1 MTILYVV
8 LAVAL
13 VALIVL
19 LTVFLIQRKKKKAA
33 QAAAFGEPGAAEGG
47 DEIAALV
54 RDADARIAAAK
65 IQPGARVA
73 TLPAYLIM
81 GDTGATKTCVILHSG
96 LDPELIAGQV
106 YQGGNVASTR
116 TANFWF
122 SRRAVFVEAGGRL
135 PGEPARWSKLVGRLA
150 PRTSVVGKGE
160 QAPRA
165 VVVCYDIENF
175 TKPGAMDMAS
185 ATAQTLRKRL
195 GEISQSMGIQLPV
208 YVLFTKADRL
218 PFFTEFVRNLT
229 NDESTQ
235 VLGVTLPMLE
245 GRNQGVYGEEETA
258 RLTGNFERLF
268 RSLADARPEFLSRET
283 DPSKLPAAYEF
294 PREFRKLRPIIV
306 QFLVDLCRPS
316 QLSVGPF
323 LRGFYFTGVRPIIV
337 NEAAPVAAAQPQ
349 QQGGYGQAQGA
360 TGIFSIG
367 AMAGA
372 AQAPPP
378 PPAPTARKVPQWLF
392 LSHLFNDI
400 LLADRAA
407 MGASGAS
414 TKTSFWRRLLFA
426 AAAALCFLLLV
437 FFTISFFNNRSLE
450 GKVREAAVGISSVE
464 SAGGGMAPVESLRKL
479 ENLRQAMETL
489 VRYRR
494 EGAPLFYRWFL
505 YVGND
510 LYPEARRVYFDRFK
524 ILLFGTTQTAIL
536 QNLRTLPVTPGP
548 EYTPTYNALKAY
560 LITTSFHDKSAKEF
574 LTPVLMS
581 WWMGGASVE
590 TERAQLAR
598 QQFDFY
604 SDELRESDP
613 YTSESDTQ
621 AIAHARGYLA
631 QFAGAERVYAFMLSE
646 AAKTNPPV
654 DFHKQYP
661 GSDQVV
667 REPHVV
673 LGAFSKS
680 GWAFMKDAIA
690 HADRYFNG
698 EPWVLG
704 DQSSGNIDRAKLEQD
719 LRSRYSSDF
728 VNEWRTY
735 IKSASVVRFAGLKD
749 ASDKL
754 KTLAGNTSPLLE
766 LIALAS
772 RNTDVDDPLVKAMFQ
787 PPQAVVPPNTT
798 DVVIAPPN
806 SNYMQALTALQTSIE
821 QIASSPGIPSD
832 AAAAPTLDNARQAI
846 NNTRQMEQAFRPDPD
861 GQVDKKVGS
870 LLEDP
875 ITYAQGLLRSLGPAE
890 LNQKG
895 AGMCAQVSPVLRK
908 YPFNPRATDQAT
920 VADIAALY
928 KPKEGAVWQFYESSL
943 QKFIT
948 RSGSL
953 FSANPSGGMNINPS
967 FVSFL
972 NRAAAFTDA
981 AFPGGSGDPHFQYTV
996 SPLSLSPDVDKVSLT
1011 IDGQTAVFSTG
1022 TPGKSFAWPGSG
1034 APSLQLKV
1042 QFKGGSQDFTISTYD
1057 GLWSVYRFIAEAE
1070 GHSGTQVEKRPA
1082 TGGQPMRGP
1091 SGQPVVIRLDF
1102 NPNPMNFLSGLG
1114 CVAEVAKP

>member
-8 LAVAL
+8 LAVTL

-19 LTVFLIQRKKKKAA
+19 LVVLLIQRKKKKAA
-33 QAAAFGEPGAAEGG
+33 EAAAFGEPGAAEGS
-47 DEIAALV
+47 DEISSLV
-54 RDADARIAAAK
+54 RDADAKIAAAK

-73 TLPAYLIM
+73 TLPAYLIL
-81 GDTGATKTCVILHSG
+81 GDTGATKTSVMLHSG

-106 YQGGNVASTR
+106 YQGGNVAPTR
-116 TANFWF
+116 VANFWF
-122 SRRAVFVEAGGRL
+122 SRRSVFVEAGGRL
-135 PGEPARWSKLVGRLA
+135 PGEAAKWKKLVGRLA

-165 VVVCYDIENF
+165 AVVCYDIENF
-175 TKPGAMDMAS
+175 TKPGAMDLAA
-185 ATAQTLRKRL
+185 ATARAYRARL

-268 RSLADARPEFLSRET
+268 RSLADARPEFLARET
-283 DPSKLPAAYEF
+283 DPSKLPASYEF
-294 PREFRKLRPIIV
+294 PREFRKLRPAVV

-316 QLSVGPF
+316 QLAVGPF

-337 NEAAPVAAAQPQ
+337 NEAAPVQAAEPQ
-349 QQGGYGQAQGA
+349 QQGGYGQAHGA

-367 AMAGA
+367 GMAGA
-372 AQAPPP
+372 QATPP

-426 AAAALCFLLLV
+426 SAAGLCFLLIV

-450 GKVREAAVGISSVE
+450 AKVRDAAVGMAAPEPS
-464 SAGGGMAPVESLRKL
+464 GGGLAPVESLRKL

-494 EGAPLFYRWFL
+494 DGPPLFYRWFL
-505 YVGND
+505 YVGDD

-524 ILLFGTTQTAIL
+524 TLLFGSTQTAIL
-536 QNLRTLPVTPGP
+536 QDLRTLPALPGP

-560 LITTSFHDKSAKEF
+560 LITTSFHDKSTKEF

-581 WWMGGASVE
+581 WWMAGASVE
-590 TERAQLAR
+590 TTRAELA
-598 QQFDFY
+598 QKQFDFY
-604 SDELRESDP
+604 SEELRESDP
-613 YTSESDTQ
+613 YTSETDSQ
-621 AIAHARGYLA
+621 AVTHARAYLA

-646 AAKTNPPV
+646 AAKSNPPV
-654 DFHKQYP
+654 DFHKQFP
-661 GSDQVV
+661 GADQVV
-667 REPHVV
+667 RETHVV
-673 LGAFSKS
+673 PGAFSKG

-704 DQSSGNIDRAKLEQD
+704 DLGSGNIDRAKLEQD
-719 LRSRYSSDF
+719 LRSRYNGDF
-728 VNEWRTY
+728 VGEWRTY
-735 IKSASVVRFAGLKD
+735 IKSASVNRYASLKE
-749 ASDKL
+749 ASENL

-766 LIALAS
+766 LLALAS
-772 RNTDVDDPLVKAMFQ
+772 RHTDVDDPLVKIQFQ
-787 PPQAVVPPNTT
+787 PPQAVVPPTST

-806 SNYMQALTALQTSIE
+806 LNYMQALTALQTSIE
-821 QIASSPGIPSD
+821 QIASTPGIPSD
-832 AAAAPTLDNARQAI
+832 ATAAPTLDNARQAI
-846 NNTRQMEQAFRPDPD
+846 NNTRQLEQAFHPDPE
-861 GQVDKKVGS
+861 GKVDKLVGT

-875 ITYAQGLLRSLGPAE
+875 ITYAQGLLRALGPAE

-895 AGMCAQVSPVLRK
+895 AGMCGQVSPVMRK
-908 YPFNPRATDQAT
+908 YPFNPKATDQAT
-920 VADIAALY
+920 LADVSELY
-928 KPKEGAVWQFYESSL
+928 KPKEGAIWQFYDTSL
-943 QKFIT
+943 QKYIT
-948 RSGSL
+948 RTGSQ
-953 FSANPSGGMNINPS
+953 FSANPSGGMNINPT

-972 NRAAAFTDA
+972 NRAAAFTDL
-981 AFPGGSGDPHFQYTV
+981 AFPPGANDPQFKYTV
-996 SPLSLSPDVDKVSLT
+996 SPLPSSPDVDTVT
-1011 IDGQTAVFSTG
+1011 VIIDGQTAVF
-1022 TPGKSFAWPGSG
+1022 TPGSPGKTFVWPGP
-1034 APSLQLKV
+1034 AAHSLQLKV
-1042 QFKGGSQDFTISTYD
+1042 QFKGGNQDFTISTYD
-1057 GLWSVYRFIAEAE
+1057 GLWSVYRFILEAE

-1091 SGQPVVIRLDF
+1091 SGQPVVVRLDF
-1102 NPNPMNFLSGLG
+1102 NPNPQNFFSGLG
-1114 CVAEVAKP
+1114 CVSEVAKQ

>member
-8 LAVAL
+8 LAVTL

-19 LTVFLIQRKKKKAA
+19 LTVFVIHRKQEKATQVA
-33 QAAAFGEPGAAEGG
+33 GSGEPYSGDGS
-47 DEIAALV
+47 DEISSLV
-54 RDADARIAAAK
+54 RDADAKLAAAR

-81 GDTGATKTCVILHSG
+81 GDSGATKTCVMLHSG

-106 YQGGNVASTR
+106 YQGGNVAPTR

-122 SRRAVFVEAGGRL
+122 SRRSVFVETGGRL
-135 PGEPARWSKLVGRLA
+135 PGEAAKWNKLVGRLA
-150 PRTSVVGKGE
+150 PKTSVVGKGE

-165 VVVCYDIENF
+165 AVVCYDIENF
-175 TKPGAMDMAS
+175 TKPGAIDLAA
-185 ATAQTLRKRL
+185 ATARSFRTRL
-195 GEISQSMGIQLPV
+195 GEISQSMGSQLPV

-229 NDESTQ
+229 NDEAAQ

-283 DPSKLPAAYEF
+283 DPAKLPAAYEF
-294 PREFRKLRPIIV
+294 PREFRKLRPAIV

-316 QLSVGPF
+316 QLAVGPF

-337 NEAAPVAAAQPQ
+337 NEAAPVQAAQPQ
-349 QQGGYGQAQGA
+349 PGGYGHAQGA
-360 TGIFSIG
+360 TGIFNVGS
-367 AMAGA
+367 MAA

-378 PPAPTARKVPQWLF
+378 PVATSRKVPQWLF

-414 TKTSFWRRLLFA
+414 TKTGFWRRLLFA
-426 AAAALCFLLLV
+426 TAAGLCFLLMV
-437 FFTISFFNNRSLE
+437 FFTISFFNNHALE
-450 GKVREAAVGISSVE
+450 AKVRDAAAGISSVE
-464 SAGGGMAPVESLRKL
+464 SAGGGLAPVESLRKL
-479 ENLRQAMETL
+479 ENLRQAMEAV

-524 ILLFGTTQTAIL
+524 LLLFAQTQTGIL
-536 QNLRTLPVTPGP
+536 ANLRTLPATPGP

-560 LITTSFHDKSAKEF
+560 LITTSFHDKSTKEF

-581 WWMGGASVE
+581 WWMAGRSVE
-590 TERAQLAR
+590 TGRAQLA
-598 QQFDFY
+598 QKQFDFY
-604 SDELRESDP
+604 ADELHESDP
-613 YTSESDTQ
+613 YTSESDSQ

-646 AAKTNPPV
+646 AAKTNPPI
-654 DFHKQYP
+654 DFHKLFP
-661 GSDQVV
+661 GSERVV
-667 REPHVV
+667 QEPHVV
-673 LGAFSKS
+673 QGAFSKG
-680 GWAFMKDAIA
+680 GWAFMKDAMA

-698 EPWVLG
+698 ESWVLG
-704 DQSSGNIDRAKLEQD
+704 DQGSGNIDRAKLVVDIQT
-719 LRSRYSSDF
+719 RYYAEF
-728 VNEWRTY
+728 TNEWRTY
-735 IKSASVVRFAGLKD
+735 IKSASVLRYASLKD
-749 ASDKL
+749 AADKL
-754 KTLAGNTSPLLE
+754 KTLTGNTSPLLE

-772 RNTDVDDPLVKAMFQ
+772 RNTDVDDPIVKMAFQ
-787 PPQAVVPPNTT
+787 PVQAVVPSNTT

-806 SNYMQALTALQTSIE
+806 LNYVQSLTALQTSID
-821 QIASSPGIPSD
+821 QIANSPGMPTD
-832 AAAAPTLDNARQAI
+832 AAAAPTLDNARAAI
-846 NNTRQMEQAFRPDPD
+846 NNARQIEQTFRPDSE

-875 ITYAQGLLRSLGPAE
+875 ITYAQGLLRALGPAE

-895 AGMCAQVSPVLRK
+895 AGMCGQIGTLMRK
-908 YPFNPRATDQAT
+908 YPFNAKATDQAT
-920 VADIAALY
+920 LADVSALY
-928 KPKEGAVWQFYESSL
+928 KPKEGAIWQFYETSL
-943 QKFIT
+943 KKVIA
-948 RSGSL
+948 RSGSQ
-953 FSANPSGGMNINPS
+953 FSADPSGGMNINPA

-972 NRAAAFTDA
+972 NRAAAFTDL
-981 AFPGGSGDPHFQYTV
+981 AFSTGASDPQFKYTV
-996 SPLSLSPDVDKVSLT
+996 TPLPSSPDVDKVTLI
-1011 IDGQTAVFSTG
+1011 IDGQSAVFSPG
-1022 TPGKSFAWPGSG
+1022 TPGKTFVWPGPSEH
-1034 APSLQLKV
+1034 SLQLKV
-1042 QFKGGSQDFTISTYD
+1042 QFKGGNQDFTISTYE
-1057 GLWSVYRFIAEAE
+1057 GLWSVYRFIMEAE
-1070 GHSGTQVEKRPA
+1070 GHAGTQVEKRPV
-1082 TGGQPMRGP
+1082 TGSQPMRGP
-1091 SGQPVVIRLDF
+1091 SGQPVVVRLDF
-1102 NPNPMNFLSGLG
+1102 NPNPQNFFSGLG
-1114 CVAEVAKP
+1114 CVAEVAR